1 MEYLNI
7 NECRFI
13 KSHLFLSRVVDGDG
27 AILNDLGNKSELEI
41 RFLGIDAP
49 EIKSCRKLFQD
60 ERETHIAG
68 ALLMMLGRLSFNFLN
83 ELVLPGTLLNIEL
96 EKGNE
101 VDPYGRTLA
110 YVYLPDGRC
119 LNEIMIAEG
128 YAKPYSRYYCSELTN
143 YQILNMKAKNERKG
157 LYEIVDNF

>member
-1 MEYLNI
+1 MKNFNVY
-7 NECRFI
+7 ECQNI
-13 KSHLFLSRVVDGDG
+13 KSQLFLSRVVDGDG
-27 AILNDLGNKSELEI
+27 AILSDLCNKSELEI

-68 ALLMMLGRLSFNFLN
+68 ALLMLLGRLSFNFLK
-83 ELVLPGTLLNIEL
+83 EIVLPGTLLNIEL

-101 VDPYGRTLA
+101 EDPYGRTLA

-143 YQILNMKAKNERKG
+143 YQILNMKAKNEKRG
-157 LYEIVDNF
+157 LYNLVDYF

>member
-1 MEYLNI
+1 MEYLNVFESKI
-7 NECRFI
+7 LKTN
-13 KSHLFLSRVVDGDG
+13 LFLNRVVDGDG
-27 AILNDLGNKSELEI
+27 VILNDFSNKSELEI

-49 EIKSCRKLFQD
+49 EIKSCCKLFQD

-68 ALLMMLGRLSFNFLN
+68 ALLMMLGRMSFNFLK
-83 ELVLPGTLLNIEL
+83 ELVLPGTSLTIEL

-101 VDPYGRTLA
+101 MDSFGRTLA

-128 YAKPYSRYYCSELTN
+128 YAKPYSRYYCRELTN
-143 YQILNMKAKNERKG
+143 YQILNMKAKNERIG
-157 LYEIVDNF
+157 LYGFLDYF